1 MSGQDL
7 ARDELA
13 SPELAAEHYQALLA
27 VDRDDL
33 DALRAL
39 AEIRASQSRW
49 NEVVGLLERQLD
61 VAPDD
66 QRADIARSMGATYR
80 DHLGDARAAIAA
92 YETAL
97 EIDEDDRETMDALE
111 TLYRDQDRLEA
122 LRTLL
127 ECRAGGA
134 DDSERSAIQL
144 RLARLC
150 EEAFR
155 DPSAAIGILREVLD
169 SDPDHLAAY
178 TDLERLFEATEAWDD
193 LIALILSR
201 VAEASDAGQREML
214 QHVAE
219 VHDRK
224 RGDAEAAIRVYERI
238 QSELGPDDATLRA
251 LADLYERE
259 SRWTRVADVLERLSS
274 RLQAPEAVDLC
285 HRVIDLYEQEVGDE
299 EQAGRALRA
308 AYERF
313 PSDERTRKRVV
324 AHHEAR
330 NEYEALARVL
340 DDELEFTSSDADRV
354 ALLRRISDIHRD
366 RLADPGT
373 AANYLERAVEL
384 DGSDRGALVPLCDLY
399 VAAGREA
406 DAVPLLQQIIESF
419 GKRRSKEL
427 AAYHHRLGQAL
438 AGMGDSAGALQAYDA
453 AFKIDLTNVAI
464 LRDLGKLTHQS
475 GDLDRA
481 QKSFRAL
488 LLQRLEPDSGI
499 QKADVYYY
507 LGDIAAKQDDPRK
520 AITML
525 ERALAEDRGHA
536 QASELLAKLKG

>member
-1 MSGQDL
+1 MLFRS

-27 VDRDDL
+27 VERDDL
-33 DALRAL
+33 DALREL

-61 VAPDD
+61 VAPAD
-66 QRADIARSMGATYR
+66 QRSDIARSMGATYR
-80 DHLGDARAAIAA
+80 DHLGDARAAITA

-97 EIDEDDRETMDALE
+97 DIDEDHGETMDALE
-111 TLYRDQDRLEA
+111 ALYRDQDRLEA
-122 LRTLL
+122 LRALL
-127 ECRAGGA
+127 ERRVERAVDG
-134 DDSERSAIQL
+134 ERSAIQL

-155 DPSAAIGILREVLD
+155 DPEAAITILREVLD
-169 SDPDHLAAY
+169 SDPDNLAAY
-178 TDLERLFEATEAWDD
+178 TDLERLFEATEAWDE

-201 VAEASDAGQREML
+201 VAEASDVGQRDML

-219 VHDRK
+219 IHDGK
-224 RGDAEAAIRVYERI
+224 RGDTKAAIRVYERI
-238 QSELGPDDATLRA
+238 ETDLGPSEHTLRA
-251 LADLYERE
+251 LADLYQRE
-259 SRWTRVADVLERLSS
+259 CRWTKVADSLERLSS
-274 RLQAPEAVDLC
+274 RVQAPEAVELC
-285 HRVIDLYEQEVGDE
+285 HRVIDLFEQEISDQ

-313 PSDERTRKRVV
+313 PGDERTRQRIK
-324 AHHEAR
+324 AYHESR
-330 NEYEALARVL
+330 NEYGPLVRVL
-340 DDELEFTSSDADRV
+340 DDELELTSSDADRI

-373 AANYLERAVEL
+373 AASYLERAVEL

-406 DAVPLLQQIIESF
+406 EAVPLLQQIIESF
-419 GKRRSKEL
+419 GKQRSKEL
-427 AAYHHRLGQAL
+427 AVYYHRLGRAL
-438 AGMGDSAGALQAYDA
+438 AGMSDSVGALQAYDA

-507 LGDIAAKQDDPRK
+507 LGDIAAKQDDLRK